1 MAITVTTWL
10 SLTLAIA
17 ALAWFGLPRW
27 LTVFAMLTG
36 SAIAYAAAPLP
47 LGMADYRAPASGK
60 YTVLGAR
67 VDIPNASNSG
77 GAIYVLLDNGN
88 GEPHYYVLPYTTAKV
103 QQLQNAM
110 DGAANGEGD
119 GVEGELGEDGEMA
132 FHPKPVTDNGPKE
145 AEQPM
150 TEVE

>member
-10 SLTLAIA
+10 FLTIAIA
-17 ALAWFGLPRW
+17 ALAWFCLPRW
-27 LTVFAMLTG
+27 LTVFAVLAG
-36 SAIAYAAAPLP
+36 SAVAYAAAPLP

-67 VDIPNASNSG
+67 VDIDK
-77 GAIYVLLDNGN
+77 AIYVLLDNGN
-88 GEPHYYVLPYTTAKV
+88 GEPHYYVLPYTQAKA
-103 QQLQNAM
+103 QQLQSAM
-110 DGAANGEGD
+110 DGAANGDGD

>member
-1 MAITVTTWL
+1 MTTVTTTWL
-10 SLTLAIA
+10 CLTLAIA

-27 LTVFAMLTG
+27 LTVVAVLAG

-67 VDIPNASNSG
+67 VDIDK
-77 GAIYVLLDNGN
+77 AIYVLLDNGN
-88 GEPHYYVLPYTTAKV
+88 GEPHYYVLPYTQAKA
-103 QQLQNAM
+103 QRLQNAM

-132 FHPKPVTDNGPKE
+132 FHPKPVTDSGPKE